1 MQQMERPLFCIVAD
15 RNHAALAEPDMNTYT
30 PKGLADKEKVKPK
43 TVYNWIRDGLPAL
56 RQGKRGP
63 FKIHYQD
70 YVNWMIECARDPDT
84 NVNPPAWAYWC
95 IRAKI

>member
-1 MQQMERPLFCIVAD
+1 
-15 RNHAALAEPDMNTYT
+15 MNTYT

-84 NVNPPAWAYWC
+84 KVTPPAWAYWC
-95 IRAKI
+95 IRAKF

>member
-1 MQQMERPLFCIVAD
+1 MSLIERPLFCIVAD
-15 RNHAALAEPDMNTYT
+15 RAHAALAEPDMNTYS
-30 PKGLADKEKVKPK
+30 PKGLAAKEGVKPK
-43 TVYNWIRDGLPAL
+43 TVYNWLHEGLPAM

-84 NVNPPAWAYWC
+84 KVEPPAWAYWC
-95 IRAKI
+95 VRAKF